1 VLGLALFILFDLV
14 ASDEATYDSKVINAD
29 RDARPNYVRVTEAEL
44 NTFSV
49 MWKVPA
55 RDNEVH
61 WSSLTVPASY
71 LIGSVASMWM
81 FERVVGFW
89 A

>member
-1 VLGLALFILFDLV
+1 MKKVLKDPLVYILLFAFGLFVRLV
-14 ASDEATYDSKVINAD
+14 RS
-29 RDARPNYVRVTEAEL
+29 ARN
-44 NTFSV
+44 
-49 MWKVPA
+49 
-55 RDNEVH
+55 NEVH

-81 FERVVGFW
+81 FERVVGYW